1 MQEEKRLLGDKYLL
15 DRVIGSGGMSTVYLA
30 IDQKLHIKWAAKE
43 IRIHKDTEIYDKK
56 SIRAEIMLLR
66 RAQHRNL
73 PRIVD
78 AFCDKNAVIVIMDYI
93 EGTSLKEL
101 LKTQQKLPAKEVLR
115 IAFELVDTLN
125 YLHHLDPPIIYGDM
139 KPSNVI
145 IKPDGKV
152 QLIDFGSTIER
163 TLSNKKCVTYGT
175 KGYCAPEQYQGYVD
189 ERSDIYS
196 LGITLYQCLIGERPQ
211 KSFLEKKTFINW
223 RGMGAWEKVI
233 KKCIVK
239 NPDQRIQDMRML
251 QQELNNLETNKKKK
265 VIIFLI
271 AFLTIL
277 IAISIFYGSQ
287 ISKERDDMKQVEYQR
302 LLEESDAKF
311 LDGNIVEASLG
322 YEILITEYDSTNK
335 LAYQK
340 LIRLYQR
347 EHEFKELIQK
357 MEEYEDR
364 GLLESEKN
372 PEIFYELG
380 ILSFY
385 DLKDYYKANGFFEKS
400 GEAYQAEAYYYQS
413 ICEILLSF
421 NWEKQDLQKTLI
433 EFSEMNQNLANL
445 SQKIKNSQSIADIY
459 MMYEEELPKGLF
471 TAIELLMEQQK
482 MLGIYQGEDKE
493 IYQKESLTMLSTI
506 YRMLGKR
513 DSKLRNEYYRK
524 SIQYSKELFSCEG
537 VKEESVYQRKLSDM
551 AYMYQEMGEKE
562 KAEACYREWEKEHP
576 ESGADLY
583 IEHLNFLLD
592 KNARESEIEKI
603 YIQLLKFEN
612 IMDNQNFLKISRRM
626 KEREKNKYEK

>member
-43 IRIHKDTEIYDKK
+43 IVIRKDTEIYDKK

-93 EGTSLKEL
+93 EGISLKEL
-101 LKTQQKLPAKEVLR
+101 LKKQQKLPAKEVLR

-163 TLSNKKCVTYGT
+163 TLSNEKCITYGT

-189 ERSDIYS
+189 ERSDVYS
-196 LGITLYQCLIGERPQ
+196 LGITLYQCLTGERPE
-211 KSFLEKKTFINW
+211 KSFL
-223 RGMGAWEKVI
+223 RGIGAWGKVI
-233 KKCIVK
+233 KKCIEK
-239 NPDQRIQDMRML
+239 NPDQRLQDMMML
-251 QQELNNLETNKKKK
+251 QQELNNLKVNKKKK
-265 VIIFLI
+265 VIVFGTGFL
-271 AFLTIL
+271 LIL
-277 IAISIFYGSQ
+277 IASTIFYGSE
-287 ISKERDDMKQVEYQR
+287 IYKERDRMNQMEYQR
-302 LLEESDAKF
+302 LLEESDGKF
-311 LDGNIVEASLG
+311 LAGNIVEASLG
-322 YEILITEYDSTNK
+322 YEMLITEYNPTNK

-347 EHEFKELIQK
+347 KHEFYELIQK

-364 GLLESEKN
+364 GLLESEKT

-380 ILSFY
+380 ILCFY
-385 DLKDYYKANGFFEKS
+385 DLKDYYKANAFFEKS

-421 NWEKQDLQKTLI
+421 NWKEQELQKTLI

-459 MMYEEELPKGLF
+459 MTYEEELPEGLY

-493 IYQKESLTMLSTI
+493 MYQKESLTMLSTI
-506 YRMLGKR
+506 YRMLGKKDR
-513 DSKLRNEYYRK
+513 KLRNEYYRK
-524 SIQYSKELFSCEG
+524 SIQYSKELFGFEG

-576 ESGADLY
+576 GSGEEIY
-583 IEHLNFLLD
+583 IEHLNLLLD
-592 KNARESEIEKI
+592 KNARESEIQKL
-603 YIQLLKFEN
+603 YNQLLKFED
-612 IMDNQNFLKISRRM
+612 IMANQNFLKISRRM
-626 KEREKNKYEK
+626 KEREKEKDEK